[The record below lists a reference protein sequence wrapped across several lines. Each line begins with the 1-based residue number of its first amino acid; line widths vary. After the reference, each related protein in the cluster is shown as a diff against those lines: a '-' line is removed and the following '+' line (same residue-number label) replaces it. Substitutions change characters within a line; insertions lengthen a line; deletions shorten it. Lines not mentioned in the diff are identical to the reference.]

1 MQMKPEE
8 RAKAIGLGVATA
20 AVFGFGV
27 MRIVSAMNTSSPSAT
42 AENITSGQT
51 VHMADQAIPS
61 ASSAIG
67 VPNAPG
73 APLASITPSGSVPV
87 YGGSTKGT
95 KLDLY
100 AENLNDPNATRD
112 PFTPVL
118 PQANQGIGRALPAR
132 PTFTAVPTQPR
143 LPGTSVMPIMPTRP
157 PVMSNPVP
165 GGGDTALML
174 PDGKSV
180 LDSVVLAGVIT
191 GPYAVAVLH
200 IGDRSFELV
209 GGEKLPYGMSLARIT
224 DTGVYMRRNGR
235 MVFMEIGKSLHSAMS
250 IRTNSRSARERGG
263 VMLSAIPMPVD
274 GEITEQRGATIQIG
288 SSEGAGN

>member
-27 MRIVSAMNTSSPSAT
+27 MRIVSAMHTSSPSAT

-73 APLASITPSGSVPV
+73 APLASITSPGSVPV
-87 YGGSTKGT
+87 YGGSAKGT

-118 PQANQGIGRALPAR
+118 PQANQGIGRPLPVR
-132 PTFTAVPTQPR
+132 PTFTAIPTQQR
-143 LPGTSVMPIMPTRP
+143 LPGTTVMPAMQPRP
-157 PVMSNPVP
+157 PAMTYVAPNS
-165 GGGDTALML
+165 DAALML
-174 PDGKSV
+174 PGGKSV
-180 LDSVVLAGVIT
+180 LDGVVLAGVIT

-200 IGDRSFELV
+200 IGDRSYELV

-235 MVFMEIGKSLHSAMS
+235 MMFMEIGKSLHSAMS
-250 IRTNSRSARERGG
+250 IRTSSRSARQSDG
-263 VMLSAIPMPVD
+263 VTLSAVPMPSA
-274 GEITEQRGATIQIG
+274 GEITQQRGATVQVG

>member
-8 RAKAIGLGVATA
+8 RAKAIGLGIATA

-27 MRIVSAMNTSSPSAT
+27 MRIVSAMHTSSPSAT

-73 APLASITPSGSVPV
+73 APLASITPPGSVPV
-87 YGGSTKGT
+87 YGGSVKGT

-118 PQANQGIGRALPAR
+118 PQTNQGVARIQPVR
-132 PTFTAVPTQPR
+132 PTFTAVPSGPR
-143 LPGTSVMPIMPTRP
+143 LPGTAVMPTMPPRAPATANTTLNND
-157 PVMSNPVP
+157 S
-165 GGGDTALML
+165 ALML
-174 PDGKSV
+174 PGGKSI
-180 LDSVVLAGVIT
+180 LDGVVLAGVIT

-200 IGDRSFELV
+200 IGDRSYELV

-263 VMLSAIPMPVD
+263 AMLSAVPMPVD
-274 GEITEQRGATIQIG
+274 GEITPERGATIQVG
-288 SSEGAGN
+288 STEGAGN